1 MKGIENA
8 QFDLMAYVQQ
18 KYQKAVWG
26 AVEHI
31 LRNHIDNPIEG
42 ELTREKI
49 KEAGIRSVFFS
60 EEPPNLEFEKCD
72 EKEVSCKLT
81 SNLIGVAQGRWMIYY
96 NGARRLLTD
105 KEETYLAAQEQQE
118 RFAESE
124 VINVKVLH
132 LVLKKKWYEMQER
145 CEKTEEYREITPY
158 WVKRIVWDEDF
169 DEPVSDE
176 DVWFICSRP
185 ENIFDAGWKPKPYTH
200 VCFHYGYTQRCF
212 ISRIDSITTGRGHP
226 EWGAPTDRDVFIIK
240 HHREPSPFVVGKAD
254 SKPETQNR

>member
-18 KYQKAVWG
+18 KYQRAVWG

-49 KEAGIRSVFFS
+49 KAAGIRSVFFS

-81 SNLIGVAQGRWMIYY
+81 SNLIGVAQGHWMIHY
-96 NGARRLLTD
+96 NGARRPLTD
-105 KEETYLAAQEQQE
+105 KEEAYLTAQEQQE

-124 VINVKVLH
+124 VVNVKILH
-132 LVLKKKWYEMQER
+132 LVLKKKWYEMQESG
-145 CEKTEEYREITPY
+145 EKTEEYRELTEY
-158 WVKRIVWDEDF
+158 WRKRLIDQDTL
-169 DEPVSDE
+169 
-176 DVWFICSRP
+176 R
-185 ENIFDAGWKPKPYTH
+185 AKPYTH

-212 ISRIDSITTGRGHP
+212 INRIDSITIGMGLP
-226 EWGAPTDRDVFIIK
+226 EWGAPEYREVFIIK
-240 HHREPSPFVVGKAD
+240 HHREPSPFVVGKD
-254 SKPETQNR
+254 FNR